1 MQFWKKR
8 RRTPRELEPGWT
20 VDIDEGTGGTLVA
33 TIALRHITLCR
44 IVHASSGREGDGDG
58 ARLALRREAED
69 WIAEYVSRHRGA

>member
-1 MQFWKKR
+1 M
-8 RRTPRELEPGWT
+8 
-20 VDIDEGTGGTLVA
+20 DIDEGTGGTLVA

-44 IVHASSGREGDGDG
+44 IVHASSGREGEGEGDG